1 MWIVKII
8 NYWLC
13 VEWMIQYR
21 KQILLQGMTK
31 LQELDYLQR
40 QLHTFPIHTNDAIQ
54 ITFMISRERRADF
67 CPFSPIEN
75 ALLYLCYICVISP
88 LYLCCLPG
96 TGFLYNQSCDCVCDV
111 MSDVPLYHAT
121 LWCPFYR
128 CISHWSLSIKI
139 HLSFIE
145 PFASKWSPVLVWQAQ
160 IEL

>member
-1 MWIVKII
+1 MDDS
-8 NYWLC
+8 
-13 VEWMIQYR
+13 IQETVDVTR
-21 KQILLQGMTK
+21 NDKASGVGLLTTTTSH
-31 LQELDYLQR
+31 LVNVL
-40 QLHTFPIHTNDAIQ
+40 FPVHTNDAIQ

-67 CPFSPIEN
+67 CPFSPIED
-75 ALLYLCYICVISP
+75 ALLYLYRECSVISV

-96 TGFLYNQSCDCVCDV
+96 TGFLYNQSCDHVCDV
-111 MSDVPLYHAT
+111 MSNVPLYHAT

>member
-1 MWIVKII
+1 MDDS
-8 NYWLC
+8 
-13 VEWMIQYR
+13 IQETDSVTRNDKASGVGLPTTTTSHFSNTHKWCYTNNIHDFQR
-21 KQILLQGMTK
+21 K
-31 LQELDYLQR
+31 E
-40 QLHTFPIHTNDAIQ
+40 
-54 ITFMISRERRADF
+54 SRF
-67 CPFSPIEN
+67 LSIFSLN

-128 CISHWSLSIKI
+128 CIPHWSLSIKI

>member
-1 MWIVKII
+1 MDDS
-8 NYWLC
+8 
-13 VEWMIQYR
+13 IQETVDVTRNDKASGVGLPTTTTSHFSITHKWCYTNNIHDFQRKESRFLSIFPYR
-21 KQILLQGMTK
+21 
-31 LQELDYLQR
+31 EC
-40 QLHTFPIHTNDAIQ
+40 
-54 ITFMISRERRADF
+54 S
-67 CPFSPIEN
+67 
-75 ALLYLCYICVISP
+75 VISV

>member
-1 MWIVKII
+1 MDDS
-8 NYWLC
+8 
-13 VEWMIQYR
+13 IQETVDVTR
-21 KQILLQGMTK
+21 NDKASGVGLLTTTTSH
-31 LQELDYLQR
+31 LVNVL
-40 QLHTFPIHTNDAIQ
+40 FPVHTNDAIQ

-67 CPFSPIEN
+67 CPFFPIEN
-75 ALLYLCYICVISP
+75 ALLYLYRECSVISV

-96 TGFLYNQSCDCVCDV
+96 TGFLHVYNQSCDCVCDV

-128 CISHWSLSIKI
+128 CIPHWSLSIKI

>member
-1 MWIVKII
+1 MDDS
-8 NYWLC
+8 
-13 VEWMIQYR
+13 IQETDSVTR
-21 KQILLQGMTK
+21 NDKASGVGLLTTTTSH
-31 LQELDYLQR
+31 LVNVL
-40 QLHTFPIHTNDAIQ
+40 FPVHTNDAIQ

-121 LWCPFYR
+121 L
-128 CISHWSLSIKI
+128 
-139 HLSFIE
+139 
-145 PFASKWSPVLVWQAQ
+145 
-160 IEL
+160 

>member
-8 NYWLC
+8 NYGLC
-13 VEWMIQYR
+13 VEWNTGNSWCYKEWQSFRSWTTYNDNFTLGQCSFSSTHKWCYTNNIHDFQRKESRFLSIFPYR
-21 KQILLQGMTK
+21 
-31 LQELDYLQR
+31 EC
-40 QLHTFPIHTNDAIQ
+40 
-54 ITFMISRERRADF
+54 S
-67 CPFSPIEN
+67 
-75 ALLYLCYICVISP
+75 VISV